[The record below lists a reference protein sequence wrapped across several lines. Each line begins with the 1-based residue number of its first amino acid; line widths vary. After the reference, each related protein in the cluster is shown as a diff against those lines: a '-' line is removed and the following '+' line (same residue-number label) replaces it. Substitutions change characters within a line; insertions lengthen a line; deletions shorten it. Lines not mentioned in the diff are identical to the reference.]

1 MFSSKNGCHVIHRRF
16 IFLALMTALASM
28 YSGNSANAT
37 GLGFLRGLSW
47 GLECIQFFAPALG

>member
-1 MFSSKNGCHVIHRRF
+1 MFSRKNGCHVIHRRF
-16 IFLALMTALASM
+16 IVLVTALASI

>member
-1 MFSSKNGCHVIHRRF
+1 MFSRKNGCHVIHRRF
-16 IFLALMTALASM
+16 IVLVTALASI

-47 GLECIQFFAPALG
+47 GLERIQFFAPALG